1 MHQGLSQDL
10 ENGCQKLAIVNIVGI
25 LSLKGNNNILTFK
38 HLNMYLHIEIRHDL
52 LYNVVGII

>member
-1 MHQGLSQDL
+1 MGAKNWQ
-10 ENGCQKLAIVNIVGI
+10 NFVNIVGI

-52 LYNVVGII
+52 LIQCCGNYIGEKIQ